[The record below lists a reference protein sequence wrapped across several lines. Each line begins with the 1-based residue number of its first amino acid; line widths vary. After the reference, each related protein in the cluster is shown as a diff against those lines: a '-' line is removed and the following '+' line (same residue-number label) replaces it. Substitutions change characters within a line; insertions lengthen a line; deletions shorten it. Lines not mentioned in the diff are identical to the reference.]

1 MWLQDEEGRNYK
13 PSASNR
19 NYGSQLKREGKKK
32 GGL

>member
-1 MWLQDEEGRNYK
+1 MWSQDEEERKYK